1 MSENEIA
8 AIVVDESLAIHRKLG
23 SGLFESVYQNIL
35 AYQLRKRGLRVE
47 LEVPVIVT
55 WDGQSMDIGFK
66 IDLLVE
72 DKLIVELK
80 SIQAL
85 APIHS
90 KQVLTYLRLANK
102 RLGLLINFGQIMLK
116 DQIVRLANGLD
127 D

>member
-35 AYQLRKRGLRVE
+35 TYQLRKRGLRVE